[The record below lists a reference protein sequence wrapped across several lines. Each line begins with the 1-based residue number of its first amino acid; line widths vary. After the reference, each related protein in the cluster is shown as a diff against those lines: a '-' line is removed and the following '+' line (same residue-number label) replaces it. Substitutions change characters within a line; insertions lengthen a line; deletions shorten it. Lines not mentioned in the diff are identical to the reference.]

1 MIALFERGRVAVA
14 KRLLRPLSVVVA
26 GLALAS
32 CVAGVGGNPFGPRI
46 TQGRPVTVALLV
58 PGESSEAGRET
69 LAVNL
74 ENAARMA
81 IGDLQGVE
89 IDLRV
94 YNTGGDAARAASQAA
109 RAASDGAV
117 IILGPVF
124 GDAASAAGQAV
135 AGRGLNVLSFSNNA
149 AIAGGNVFVL
159 GPTFENTAARLLTYA
174 ASQNKGRVMIVA
186 EQTPEGEVAANAI
199 RTAAAQSTGIIAATE
214 TYEFSQQGVV
224 NALPEIASTAR
235 ASGVQ
240 SIFFTANTAGALPLL
255 TQLLPENRVGPSE
268 YQYIGLTRW
277 DIPAATLQLSGV
289 QDGWFALP
297 DPALTQQF
305 EARYN
310 AEYGS
315 NPHPIAALAYDGI
328 AAIGALLRTGQSDAL
343 SRDALTQVS
352 GFAGVNGVFRLR
364 PDGTNERGLAVATI
378 QNNEVVILD
387 SAPRSFAGTGF

>member
-46 TQGRPVTVALLV
+46 TQGRPVIVALLV

-328 AAIGALLRTGQSDAL
+328 AAIGALLRTGQPDAL

>member
-46 TQGRPVTVALLV
+46 TQGRPVIVALLV